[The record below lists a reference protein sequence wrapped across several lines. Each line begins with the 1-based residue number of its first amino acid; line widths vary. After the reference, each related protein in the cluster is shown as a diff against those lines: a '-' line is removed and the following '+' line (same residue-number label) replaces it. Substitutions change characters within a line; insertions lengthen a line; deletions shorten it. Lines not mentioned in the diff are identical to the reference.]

1 MSPRAAAK
9 VGMKPED
16 VGLLVSVDDPRVS
29 PDGTTVAYVVT
40 TIDLEA
46 NEYRNR
52 IWLVSTDGL
61 GEPRPFTSGTSRDK
75 TPRWSPDGTRLA
87 FVTHREDTGSQL
99 YVLPVFGGGEAVC
112 LASSPEEIDD
122 VAWSPNGAALAFGA
136 RDRDESRYGETKPKD
151 QPPRRI
157 TNLYYRSDGA
167 GYVVDRPRHIF
178 TVPADGTTNPERLTD
193 GQWGDTGL
201 SWSPDGRW
209 IAFASARHDTWDI
222 DRFVDL
228 WRVRSDGSAPP
239 EQLTETGFSFGRPS
253 FSPDGDDIAFVGAP
267 VGVSPANG
275 QVGVLEVSTG
285 DVTLLTSTLDRH
297 CLPYLFGAREPAWDG
312 EYLWFFADDRGNVP
326 LYRVHADPTED
337 DPPGPELMVDGD
349 RVVTGFDVANG
360 TAAFCWATATTQAE
374 LSVLVDGVEKQLTN
388 HGARLV
394 HARVIQEPEA
404 YTATSKDKTKVPCW
418 VMPPVGAKAGKK
430 YPTLLHIHGGPFT
443 QYANK
448 LFDEFQVAAGAGYAV
463 VYCNPR
469 GSSGYGETWGRAV
482 RGPNAAV
489 EPGSGW
495 GSVDYEDV
503 MAAID
508 GAIKQ
513 FDFIDGDRLGVLGGS
528 YGGYMTSWIVSHNKR
543 FKAAVSERSAN
554 NLALMEGNS
563 DIATAFFGYHGKSVV
578 DDRDEYI
585 RQSPTTYLDKI
596 TTPLLILH
604 SDDDLRCPIAQ
615 AEELFAGLR
624 WLGRDVE
631 MVRFPGESHEMSR
644 SGAPRHRQQRFEIIL
659 EWFDKYLK

>member
-1 MSPRAAAK
+1 M
-9 VGMKPED
+9 
-16 VGLLVSVDDPRVS
+16 
-29 PDGTTVAYVVT
+29 
-40 TIDLEA
+40 
-46 NEYRNR
+46 
-52 IWLVSTDGL
+52 
-61 GEPRPFTSGTSRDK
+61 
-75 TPRWSPDGTRLA
+75 
-87 FVTHREDTGSQL
+87 
-99 YVLPVFGGGEAVC
+99 
-112 LASSPEEIDD
+112 SPEEIDD
-122 VAWSPNGAALAFGA
+122 LAWSPDGRTIAFGA
-136 RDRDESRYGETKPKD
+136 RERDESRYGKTTSLEARPKD
-151 QPPRRI
+151 QPPLRI
-157 TNLYYRSDGA
+157 THLYYRSDGA
-167 GYVVDRPRHIF
+167 GYVVDRPRHLF
-178 TVPADGTTNPERLTD
+178 TVPADGSGRPTALTD
-193 GQWGDTGL
+193 GAWGDSGL
-201 SWSPDGRW
+201 SWSPDGKW
-209 IAFASARHDTWDI
+209 IAFASARHESWDL

-228 WRVRSDGSAPP
+228 WRVRADGSAPA
-239 EQLTETGFSFGRPS
+239 EQLTETGFNFSRPS
-253 FSPDGDDIAFVGAP
+253 FSPDGDDIAFVGAA
-267 VGVSPANG
+267 VGVLPANG

-297 CLPYLFGAREPAWDG
+297 CLPYLWGAREPAWDG
-312 EYLWFFADDRGNVP
+312 EYVWFTAEDRANQP

-337 DPPGPELMVDGD
+337 DPPGPELMVSGD
-349 RVVTGFDVANG
+349 RIVGGFDVANG
-360 TAAFCWATATTQAE
+360 IAAFCWATSTTQME
-374 LSVLVDGVEKQLTN
+374 LSVLIDGVEKQLTH
-388 HGARLV
+388 HGERLTTLR
-394 HARVIQEPEA
+394 AIIEPEA
-404 YTATSKDKTKVPCW
+404 FTATSKDKTKVPCW
-418 VMPPVGAKAGKK
+418 VMPPVGAKPGKK

-443 QYANK
+443 QYGNK

-469 GSSGYGETWGRAV
+469 GSAGYGEAWGRAV
-482 RGPNAAV
+482 RGPNATV

-528 YGGYMTSWIVSHNKR
+528 YGGYMTSWIVSHNQR

-578 DDRDEYI
+578 EDRDEYI

-644 SGAPRHRQQRFEIIL
+644 SGAPKHRQQRFEVIL
-659 EWFDKYLK
+659 DWFDKYLK

>member
-1 MSPRAAAK
+1 MQ
-9 VGMKPED
+9 PED
-16 VGLLVSVDDPRVS
+16 VGLLVNVEDPRVS
-29 PDGTTVAYVVT
+29 PDGLTVAYVVT

-61 GEPRPFTSGTSRDK
+61 GEPRPFTSGTSRDRS
-75 TPRWSPDGTRLA
+75 PRWSPDGTRLA
-87 FVTHREDTGSQL
+87 FVTHREDAGSQL

-112 LASSPEEIDD
+112 LATSPEEIDD
-122 VAWSPNGAALAFGA
+122 LAWSPDGRTIAFGA
-136 RDRDESRYGETKPKD
+136 RERDEARYGQKKAKD
-151 QPPRRI
+151 QSPRRI
-157 TNLYYRSDGA
+157 THLYYRSDGA
-167 GYVVDRPRHIF
+167 GYVVDRPRHLW
-178 TVPADGTTNPERLTD
+178 TVPTDGSAKAKALTD
-193 GQWGDTGL
+193 GQWGDSGL
-201 SWSPDGRW
+201 SWSPDGKW

-222 DRFVDL
+222 DRAVDL
-228 WRVRSDGSAPP
+228 WRVRADSSAAA
-239 EQLTETGFSFGRPS
+239 EQLTETGFNFGRPS
-253 FSPDGDDIAFVGAP
+253 FSPDGGDIAFVGAG
-267 VGVSPANG
+267 VGVLPANG

-285 DVTLLTSTLDRH
+285 DVTILTGTLDRH

-312 EYLWFFADDRGNVP
+312 DYVWFFADDRGNVP
-326 LYRVHADPTED
+326 LYRVHADPDED

-360 TAAFCWATATTQAE
+360 IAAFTWATATMQPE
-374 LSVLVDGVEKQLTN
+374 LSVLADGVEKQLTH
-388 HGARLV
+388 HGERLTTL
-394 HARVIQEPEA
+394 RQIQEPEA
-404 YTATSKDKTKVPCW
+404 YVATSKDKTKVPCW
-418 VMPPVGAKAGKK
+418 VLPPVGAKPGKK

-443 QYANK
+443 QYGNK

-469 GSSGYGETWGRAV
+469 GSSGYGEAWGRAV
-482 RGPNAAV
+482 RGRNAKV
-489 EPGSGW
+489 EPGGGW
-495 GSVDYEDV
+495 GSIDYEDV
-503 MAAID
+503 MAAVD
-508 GAIKQ
+508 AAIKQ

-543 FKAAVSERSAN
+543 FKAACSERSAN

-578 DDRDEYI
+578 DDRDEYV

-604 SDDDLRCPIAQ
+604 SEDDLRCPIAQ

-644 SGAPRHRQQRFEIIL
+644 SGAPLHRRQRFEIIL
-659 EWFDKYLK
+659 EWFDRYLK